1 MGDSTNFVVVLAGQ
15 LLQEAEFLLR
25 MGLHAAEV
33 IEIIPGSILLL
44 GLLLFWACQLT
55 FASCGLELAIQSIAN
70 LTSEKELT
78 EVISTSI
85 AAKQYGYEDLLTKLV
100 VQV

>member
-33 IEIIPGSILLL
+33 IEGYRYALKKALEIIPGSILLL
-44 GLLLFWACQLT
+44 GIQLFWACPLT
-55 FASCGLELAIQSIAN
+55 FATCVRTCYSKHC
-70 LTSEKELT
+70 
-78 EVISTSI
+78 
-85 AAKQYGYEDLLTKLV
+85 
-100 VQV
+100 